1 MTTQLGM
8 IIILTHP
15 RNRLSEASSTRLV
28 RFGAMLGMWI
38 ALGIVVLLLLYAMLI
53 FNRLV
58 RHRNRVENAWS
69 GIDVQLKR
77 RYDLIP
83 NLIETVRGYAAHER
97 ELFEEVTRARTQ
109 AIAAS
114 GVQDQAQAETEITR
128 SLGRLLAVAE
138 AYPQLRANENFLALQ
153 EELTATES
161 KIAFAR
167 QFYNDQ
173 VMRYNTMIQQF
184 PSLIVAR
191 AGRFTERDFFEAEE
205 DSRGAVAV
213 DL

>member
-1 MTTQLGM
+1 
-8 IIILTHP
+8 
-15 RNRLSEASSTRLV
+15 
-28 RFGAMLGMWI
+28 MLGLWI
-38 ALGIVVLLLLYAMLI
+38 ALGVIGLVLLYGILV

-69 GIDVQLKR
+69 GIDVQLRR

-83 NLIETVRGYAAHER
+83 NLIESVRGYATHER
-97 ELFEEVTRARTQ
+97 ELFEQVTQARTRA
-109 AIAAS
+109 IEAAS
-114 GVQDQAQAETEITR
+114 VPDQAQAETEITR
-128 SLGRLLAVAE
+128 SLGRLMAVAE

-173 VMRYNTMIQQF
+173 VMRLNTLIEQF

-191 AGRFTERDFFEAEE
+191 LGRFRQREFFEAEE
-205 DSRGAVAV
+205 DSRGVVAV

>member
-1 MTTQLGM
+1 
-8 IIILTHP
+8 
-15 RNRLSEASSTRLV
+15 
-28 RFGAMLGMWI
+28 MLGLWI
-38 ALGIVVLLLLYAMLI
+38 VLGIVGVLLLYAILT

-69 GIDVQLKR
+69 GIDVQLRR

-83 NLIETVRGYAAHER
+83 NLIETVKGYATHER
-97 ELFEEVTRARTQ
+97 ELFEQVTRARTQ
-109 AIAAS
+109 AIEA
-114 GVQDQAQAETEITR
+114 GTVGDQAQAERQVTQ

-173 VMRYNTMIQQF
+173 VMRFNTIIQQF
-184 PSLIVAR
+184 PSVIIAR
-191 AGRFTERDFFEAEE
+191 LTGFREREFFETEE
-205 DSRGAVAV
+205 DSRGVVAV